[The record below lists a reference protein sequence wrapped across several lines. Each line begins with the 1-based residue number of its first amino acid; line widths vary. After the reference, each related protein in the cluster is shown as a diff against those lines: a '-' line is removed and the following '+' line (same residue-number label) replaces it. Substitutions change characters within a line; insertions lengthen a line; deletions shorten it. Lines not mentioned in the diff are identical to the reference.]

1 MGDFDGAA
9 PAVLESSVKYHPCST
24 RILTLTLESGRG
36 TVTGGQFAWGE
47 SRLKCNDGVQRFP
60 QDGWQSSLECMGIR
74 ELNCETDMSS
84 RYESRAK

>member
-1 MGDFDGAA
+1 MALA
-9 PAVLESSVKYHPCST
+9 IPESTVKYHPDSI
-24 RILTLTLESGRG
+24 RILTLTLESGQG

-47 SRLKCNDGVQRFP
+47 SRLKSNDGVQRFP
-60 QDGWQSSLECMGIR
+60 QDGWQSSVECMGIW

>member
-1 MGDFDGAA
+1 MAL
-9 PAVLESSVKYHPCST
+9 AVLESSVKYHPCSI
-24 RILTLTLESGRG
+24 RILTSTLESGRG

-47 SRLKCNDGVQRFP
+47 SLLKSNEGVQRSP

-74 ELNCETDMSS
+74 RLNCDSDRKS

>member
-1 MGDFDGAA
+1 MTLVREE
-9 PAVLESSVKYHPCST
+9 PTVKYHPCSI

-47 SRLKCNDGVQRFP
+47 SRQKDNDGVQRFP

>member
-1 MGDFDGAA
+1 MGDYE
-9 PAVLESSVKYHPCST
+9 VLALALTESSVKYHPCSI

-47 SRLKCNDGVQRFP
+47 SLLKSNEGVQRSP

-74 ELNCETDMSS
+74 RLNCDSDRKS